1 MERNMERMKVPPP
14 TREQTSDILLYLQMV
29 ASRQ

>member
-1 MERNMERMKVPPP
+1 MEQNMTRMQVPPP
-14 TREQTSDILLYLQMV
+14 TREQSTDLLLYLQMV